1 MKNFSY
7 ILSIIFLFMLTFS
20 LFVAPVHAINTSSNI
35 SDAIKDT
42 VSSIENLDSPNGVV
56 DDIVDGV
63 KDKVSSKVDEVL
75 DEAANKIT
83 DGVTDKISSGVDEV
97 FSAMQD
103 AQEIGESPKDTSS
116 PLWSIDEELL
126 EEQEN
131 IKNGSKDEEPFL
143 VHFLKNNSL
152 FLILLIGSTIAY
164 IIVKN
169 KKTN

>member
-20 LFVAPVHAINTSSNI
+20 LFVAPVHATNTHSNV
-35 SDAIKDT
+35 SDALKDA
-42 VSSIENLDSPNGVV
+42 VSSIENSDSLN
-56 DDIVDGV
+56 DIANDV

-75 DEAANKIT
+75 DEAADKIT
-83 DGVTDKISSGVDEV
+83 DEVTDKVSNGVDEV

-103 AQEIGESPKDTSS
+103 AQEIGNSPEDTSS

-126 EEQEN
+126 EKQEDV
-131 IKNGSKDEEPFL
+131 KNSSKNEEPFL

>member
-42 VSSIENLDSPNGVV
+42 VSSIENSDSLN
-56 DDIVDGV
+56 DIANDV

-75 DEAANKIT
+75 DEAADKIT

-131 IKNGSKDEEPFL
+131 IKNDSKDEEPFL

>member
-42 VSSIENLDSPNGVV
+42 VSSIENLNSSNDV
-56 DDIVDGV
+56 VDGV

-75 DEAANKIT
+75 DEATDKIT

-169 KKTN
+169 KRSN